1 MCTRNGRTAPM
12 AREASMGSTRGI
24 SLYSKLAHAPIHM
37 ISVYVICECVCV
49 CVFVCVCVYV
59 YIYIA
64 ISSVYWIL
72 IIRKREP
79 STSLVV
85 MYVGFT
91 FSFFLFLFFYLSLG
105 RGSQAH
111 PWSSRAWAS
120 HFLRPTRSRL
130 CSRLSCSVQG

>member
-49 CVFVCVCVYV
+49 CVCLCVCVCM
-59 YIYIA
+59 YIYIQLLVQFTGYLLSGRGSQA
-64 ISSVYWIL
+64 HSWSSRTWASHFL
-72 IIRKREP
+72 
-79 STSLVV
+79 S
-85 MYVGFT
+85 
-91 FSFFLFLFFYLSLG
+91 FLFLFFYLSLG

-130 CSRLSCSVQG
+130 CSRLSCSV